1 MGIGRPSDYND
12 DIAKLICSRMAA
24 GKSIRQIC
32 QADDMPHVSTVFS
45 WLSTNQLFAEQYTR
59 ARSSMLETW
68 AETIVDLADNAEDTS
83 EGVNKARLQIDTR
96 KWIMS
101 KLLPRTYGEK
111 PTTLTINNNSDNRR
125 VDVTLEALKLASP
138 DILASA
144 KRQIIEANQ
153 TPVKHPIDSTDSKE
167 P

>member
-1 MGIGRPSDYND
+1 MS
-12 DIAKLICSRMAA
+12 A
-24 GKSIRQIC
+24 GKSLRQIC
-32 QADDMPHVSTVFS
+32 MADDMPSMTTVFS
-45 WLSTNQLFAEQYTR
+45 WLSRHESFAENYTR
-59 ARSSMLETW
+59 ARANMLQTW

-138 DILASA
+138 EVLANV
-144 KRQIIEANQ
+144 KQQVLNGQQ
-153 TPVKHPIDSTDSKE
+153 TPSKHPVIDSETKHR
-167 P
+167 